1 MANKF
6 NGYGFVQLLADAIG
20 DGGAA
25 VKALATDVA
34 NVKEELT
41 NLKAQQ
47 VMPTQQ
53 AVTVVSTFQA
63 LAPHPLPCWKSNGVY
78 TLRNAAWH
86 INNTADYTIKAGTAF
101 ATGMSLK
108 PNTSHSVVVML
119 GDGTTRENT
128 LAVNSTGKSLS
139 FTADQSVTAASF
151 IIFICE
157 EAQN

>member
-25 VKALATDVA
+25 VKAFASDA
-34 NVKEELT
+34 ADVKEGLAD
-41 NLKAQQ
+41 LKATQ

-53 AVTVVSTFQA
+53 AVSVVSAFQA

-86 INNTADYTIKAGTAF
+86 INNTAAYTIKA
-101 ATGMSLK
+101 GMSLK

-119 GDGTTRENT
+119 GDGTTCENT